1 VSAAKYPAIVGRI
14 RAAVTMMTRRIVKP
28 DGQET
33 ARAVLSLTGF
43 SGIWEPDAANRYPAE
58 TRH

>member
-1 VSAAKYPAIVGRI
+1 
-14 RAAVTMMTRRIVKP
+14 MMTRRIVKP